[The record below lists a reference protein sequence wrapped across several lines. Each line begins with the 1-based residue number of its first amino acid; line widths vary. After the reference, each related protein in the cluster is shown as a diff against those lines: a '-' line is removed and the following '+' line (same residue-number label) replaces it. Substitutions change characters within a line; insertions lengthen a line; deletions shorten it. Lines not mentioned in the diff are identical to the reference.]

1 VAAARFRTLISVEEL
16 SASLNEGADLQI
28 FDCRF
33 SLSDRGAGRALYEQE
48 HLPGAWYADLEG
60 DLSGRMIA
68 GRTGRHPLPGPHEIG
83 AWLGARG
90 VSHSTQVVAYDE
102 AGGGIAARL
111 WWLTRWLGHDDA
123 AVLDGGIAEWRRAGL
138 PVTDQIPA
146 LRSAPFAARPNAALT
161 ADAGEVNRA
170 RQSDVHR
177 VFDARAP
184 ARYRGEIEPID
195 PIAGHI
201 AGARSLPFEQNLRDG
216 RFLPVGEL
224 RARYEAA
231 LDGVGATAAIAYCGS
246 GVTACHT
253 VLAAT
258 HAGLDGMRLYPGSF
272 SEWICSPEHAVL
284 KG

>member
-1 VAAARFRTLISVEEL
+1 VI
-16 SASLNEGADLQI
+16 
-28 FDCRF
+28 
-33 SLSDRGAGRALYEQE
+33 
-48 HLPGAWYADLEG
+48 P
-60 DLSGRMIA
+60 
-68 GRTGRHPLPGPHEIG
+68 GRTGRHPLPSPDRLG

-90 VSHSTQVVAYDE
+90 VGRTTQVVAYDDS
-102 AGGGIAARL
+102 GGSIAARL